1 MDILQSELLY
11 QTAKEF
17 TKICDFFQ
25 RERERERKK
34 GRKREKEREKERERK
49 RGRKREKREIKTTEG
64 TLKKKV
70 NQKQKE

>member
-34 GRKREKEREKERERK
+34 GRKREKRR
-49 RGRKREKREIKTTEG
+49 IKTTEG
-64 TLKKKV
+64 KLKKKV